1 MRNLEGMVAWVTGAG
16 TGIGAGAAVALAR
29 EGMRVI
35 LTGRRLNPL
44 SKVAEAINKSG
55 GIADIVQGDAMD
67 RSGMNKIAGDIIEK
81 YGKLDLLFNNHGV
94 NVLSLIHI

>member
-44 SKVAEAINKSG
+44 V
-55 GIADIVQGDAMD
+55 
-67 RSGMNKIAGDIIEK
+67 
-81 YGKLDLLFNNHGV
+81 KLQKR
-94 NVLSLIHI
+94 